1 MITQQQIK
9 EAKEYTLKRVQAQ
22 HNSRSKVDKVLL
34 TAALQLARGISE
46 DKVSKSIS
54 NQISDI
60 TYGYAEASLSFRK
73 YDDGEK
79 DLKEYMEGVHYG
91 KTFDN
96 RNDEYCKRFVAD
108 MIITISA
115 CRELSYSESEIK
127 SVIHSSFKD
136 PLKSPVIQKAIKEEQ
151 FTFNK
156 PTYGIG
162 RTNVSYTAIT
172 NNSENTIASAF
183 GLVNNNFYDANGA
196 KGFYVYRGSSYPCA
210 ECQSHVGRFHK
221 MGEDYPPFHNHCV
234 CYVVYL

>member
-60 TYGYAEASLSFRK
+60 TNGYAEASLSFRK

-162 RTNVSYTAIT
+162 RTNVSYTAIA

-183 GLVNNNFYDANGA
+183 GLVNNNFYDTNGA

-210 ECQSHVGRFHK
+210 ECQSHVGKFHK

-234 CYVVYL
+234 CYAVYI